1 MAPGLRPSLRLPRRL
16 TPRGVLWRDRDFLR
30 FWSAQTVSQFGS
42 QVSAIALP
50 FVAILVLK
58 ATAFAIAALS
68 AVEFLPFVVF
78 TLPAGVWVDRLRRRP
93 LMIAADW
100 GRAAAL
106 GSVPLA
112 YALHGLT
119 LAQLYVVG
127 FVVGSLTVFF
137 DVSYQSYL
145 PSLVSRDHL
154 GEGNTKLEFTR
165 AGAQVSG
172 PGLGG
177 LLVSAVTAP
186 YAIVVDA
193 VSFVGSALFASS
205 IKKAEPP
212 PPVSEGEKPRMRDEI
227 LAGLRYVR
235 RNPIMRPFIW
245 QIGIQNFFINMV
257 GALLVVYAV
266 RSLHLTA
273 ARVGLV
279 FSLGNVGLLVGA
291 PIAVGVARRFGIGPT
306 LVWGGFVTGS
316 SYLLVAAATP
326 GSAIPLLALAQF
338 LWSAGAI
345 LYFVNGISLIQ
356 AITPDRLLGRV
367 NASRRFA
374 VWGVIP
380 IGNLI
385 GGAIAATLG
394 LHTAIWVGAIGGAL
408 SIVPLLVS
416 PIRHI
421 HHTDDA
427 LTLVEALNAEF
438 TPIAP

>member
-1 MAPGLRPSLRLPRRL
+1 M
-16 TPRGVLWRDRDFLR
+16 LWRDRDFLR
-30 FWSAQTVSQFGS
+30 FWSAQAVSQFGS

-58 ATAFAIAALS
+58 ATTFEIAALS
-68 AVEFLPFVVF
+68 AIEFLPFVLF

-100 GRAAAL
+100 GRAVAL
-106 GSVPLA
+106 GSVPVA
-112 YALHGLT
+112 YGLGGLT
-119 LAQLYVVG
+119 LVQLYVVG

-172 PGLGG
+172 PGLAG

-193 VSFVGSALFASS
+193 VSFIASALFATS
-205 IKKAEPP
+205 ITKAEPP
-212 PPVSEGEKPRMRDEI
+212 PPVTDDEKPRMRDEI

-245 QIGIQNFFINMV
+245 QIGLQNFFINMV

-266 RSLHLTA
+266 RSLHLSA
-273 ARVGLV
+273 ATVGLV

-291 PIAVGVARRFGIGPT
+291 PIAVGVAQRFGIGPT

-316 SYLLVAAATP
+316 SYLLVAAATRS
-326 GSAIPLLALAQF
+326 SAIPLLALAQF

-356 AITPDRLLGRV
+356 AITPDQLLGRV

-380 IGNLI
+380 LGNLI

-394 LHTAIWVGAIGGAL
+394 LHTAIWIGATGGAL
-408 SIVPLLVS
+408 SIIPLLLS

-421 HHTDDA
+421 RHTDDA
-427 LTLVEALNAEF
+427 LSLVEALNAEF
-438 TPIAP
+438 TPITP

>member
-1 MAPGLRPSLRLPRRL
+1 VRRVL
-16 TPRGVLWRDRDFLR
+16 GHLKPRGALWRDGDFLR

-58 ATAFAIAALS
+58 ATAFEIAALS
-68 AVEFLPFVVF
+68 AIEFLPFVLF
-78 TLPAGVWVDRLRRRP
+78 TLPAGVWVDRLRRRL
-93 LMIAADW
+93 LMIVADW
-100 GRAAAL
+100 GRALAL
-106 GSVPLA
+106 GSIPVA
-112 YALHGLT
+112 YSLGWLT

-127 FVVGSLTVFF
+127 FLVGSLTVFF

-145 PSLVSRDHL
+145 PSLVSREQL
-154 GEGNTKLEFTR
+154 GEGNTKLEFSR

-172 PGLGG
+172 PGLAG

-186 YAIVVDA
+186 YAIVADA
-193 VSFVGSALFASS
+193 ASFIGSALFATS
-205 IKKAEPP
+205 IKKVEPP
-212 PPVSEGEKPRMRDEI
+212 QPVPEGGQPRMRTEI

-235 RNPIMRPFIW
+235 RNPIMRPFLW
-245 QIGIQNFFINMV
+245 QIGLQNFFINMV

-273 ARVGLV
+273 ATVGLV

-291 PIAVGVARRFGIGPT
+291 PIAVRVAQRFGIGPT
-306 LVWGGFVTGS
+306 LVWGAFVTGS
-316 SYLLVAAATP
+316 SYLLVAVASRS
-326 GSAIPLLALAQF
+326 SAIPLLALAQF

-356 AITPDRLLGRV
+356 AITPDRMLGRV

-394 LHTAIWVGAIGGAL
+394 LHTAIWIGATGGAL
-408 SIVPLLVS
+408 SIIPLLLS
-416 PIRHI
+416 PVRRI
-421 HHTDDA
+421 HRTEDA
-427 LTLVEALNAEF
+427 LALVEALNAEF
-438 TPIAP
+438 SPAAP

>member
-1 MAPGLRPSLRLPRRL
+1 VRRVL
-16 TPRGVLWRDRDFLR
+16 GHLKPRGALWRDGDFLR

-58 ATAFAIAALS
+58 ATAFEIAALS
-68 AVEFLPFVVF
+68 AIEFLPFVLF
-78 TLPAGVWVDRLRRRP
+78 TLPAGVWVDRLRRRL
-93 LMIAADW
+93 LMIVADW
-100 GRAAAL
+100 GRALAL
-106 GSVPLA
+106 GSIPVA
-112 YALHGLT
+112 YSLGWLT

-127 FVVGSLTVFF
+127 FLVGSLTVFF

-145 PSLVSRDHL
+145 PSLVSREHL
-154 GEGNTKLEFTR
+154 GEGNTKLEFSR

-172 PGLGG
+172 PGLAG

-186 YAIVVDA
+186 YAIVADA
-193 VSFVGSALFASS
+193 VSFIGSALFATS
-205 IKKAEPP
+205 IKKVEPP
-212 PPVSEGEKPRMRDEI
+212 QPVPEGGQPRMRIEI

-235 RNPIMRPFIW
+235 RNPIMRPFLW
-245 QIGIQNFFINMV
+245 QIGLQNFFINMV

-273 ARVGLV
+273 ATVGLV

-291 PIAVGVARRFGIGPT
+291 PIAVRVAQRFGIGPT
-306 LVWGGFVTGS
+306 LVWGAFVTGS
-316 SYLLVAAATP
+316 SYLLVAVASRS
-326 GSAIPLLALAQF
+326 SAIPLLALAQF

-356 AITPDRLLGRV
+356 AITPDRMLGRV

-380 IGNLI
+380 IGNLL

-394 LHTAIWVGAIGGAL
+394 LHTAIWIGATGGAL
-408 SIVPLLVS
+408 SIIPLLLS
-416 PIRHI
+416 PVRRI
-421 HHTDDA
+421 HRTEDA
-427 LTLVEALNAEF
+427 LALVEALNAEF
-438 TPIAP
+438 SPAV